1 MLLEVIRTELLGIL
15 DWMGRAR
22 ETTTALA
29 RRLRLTCTG
38 RPFGRMSQK
47 WLEEYDAE
55 AGKHD
60 ASR

>member
-1 MLLEVIRTELLGIL
+1 MRLEVIRTERLAIL

-29 RRLRLTCTG
+29 RRLRSTCNG
-38 RPFGRMSQK
+38 EPFGRVSQK
-47 WLEEYDAE
+47 WLEEYDVE